1 MFVRRF
7 VVLLSVFALL
17 LFPGTVCH
25 GEESAVLSQAYAW
38 EQNVDMYIA
47 GEVNSDSLGCKCS
60 NQGLEIV
67 DSGLLA
73 DSGVT
78 VRTTI
83 LLDISTS
90 VPKDMRDNVKIY
102 LDRLIQD
109 IPGNEQYKLVTFGE
123 ELTVLQDFT
132 SDRYDLANAAEEI
145 EFDGQESKI
154 YDAIYNTMPKTE
166 PVEGNPSYYRTIVI
180 TDGIDDTAS
189 GVTKEEL
196 YLKLQA
202 DTYPVE
208 VVAVSSA
215 EQSEAEK
222 ELAALTRISGGR
234 YVNLYGGVDLETVLS
249 GLATGGIYWVR
260 ARIPGELLDGSLR
273 PFVLTDG
280 TVSMQFDVRVSAMD
294 LPAGEGSSSSEGSPL
309 QGNPLQGSP
318 EAGGGDGNGSSGSN
332 DVSGSAGSGDGALGD
347 ASGDKGSAENSENES
362 SGSNGS
368 GDSADT
374 GDNANDGVETGENAS
389 AGGQEAHGIM
399 ETVKSFLEKYPFVLL
414 IAAAAVVLVIILIVL
429 IAVSG
434 KKKKGKQAGKADPS
448 KAGTPKTGAFAGGYG
463 DTEILGGDAAPG
475 AEGILCV
482 RIRDAS
488 HAEQVWDLPLSMTIT
503 VGRVTECQICVADE
517 SMSRQQCLIYLVE
530 NVPTIENR
538 SNSNITRLN
547 GEQLSVPRP
556 LKAGDKIKC
565 GRVTLLVDSFYRGTG
580 SNGGNLNKNT
590 KFVNV

>member
-7 VVLLSVFALL
+7 MILLSAFALL

-25 GEESAVLSQAYAW
+25 GEESAVLAQAYAW

-47 GEVNSDSLGCKCS
+47 GEINPDSLGCKCS

-90 VPKDMRDNVKIY
+90 MPKDMRDNVKVYI
-102 LDRLIQD
+102 DRLIQD

-123 ELTVLQDFT
+123 DLTVLQDFT

-166 PVEGNPSYYRTIVI
+166 PVEGNPCYYRTIVI

-234 YVNLYGGVDLETVLS
+234 YVNLYGDGDLETVLS
-249 GLATGGIYWVR
+249 SLATGGIYWVR
-260 ARIPGELLDGSLR
+260 ARIPGELLDGALR

-294 LPAGEGSSSSEGSPL
+294 LPAGEE
-309 QGNPLQGSP
+309 
-318 EAGGGDGNGSSGSN
+318 SGS
-332 DVSGSAGSGDGALGD
+332 DGALGD
-347 ASGDKGSAENSENES
+347 ASGDKGSAENSENGS
-362 SGSNGS
+362 SGSDGS

-389 AGGQEAHGIM
+389 AGGQETGSDGTGGRAEGTEAGGMM
-399 ETVKSFLEKYPFVLL
+399 ETVKGILGKYPFVLP
-414 IAAAAVVLVIILIVL
+414 IAAAAAVLVLVLIVL

-434 KKKKGKQAGKADPS
+434 KKNKKKQAGKTETS
-448 KAGTPKTGAFAGGYG
+448 KAGTPKTGASAGGYG

-475 AEGILCV
+475 AEGVLCV

-488 HAEQVWDLPLSMTIT
+488 HGEQVWDLPLSRTIT

-530 NVPTIENR
+530 NIPTIENI

>member
-1 MFVRRF
+1 MI
-7 VVLLSVFALL
+7 LLSAFALL

-25 GEESAVLSQAYAW
+25 GEESAVLAQAYAW

-47 GEVNSDSLGCKCS
+47 GEINPDSLGCKCS

-90 VPKDMRDNVKIY
+90 MPKDMRDNVKVYI
-102 LDRLIQD
+102 DRLIQD

-123 ELTVLQDFT
+123 DLTVLQDFT

-166 PVEGNPSYYRTIVI
+166 PVEGNPCYYRTIVI

-234 YVNLYGGVDLETVLS
+234 YVNLYGDGDLETVLS
-249 GLATGGIYWVR
+249 SLATGGIYWVR
-260 ARIPGELLDGSLR
+260 ARIPGELLDGALR

-294 LPAGEGSSSSEGSPL
+294 LPAGEE
-309 QGNPLQGSP
+309 
-318 EAGGGDGNGSSGSN
+318 SGS
-332 DVSGSAGSGDGALGD
+332 DGALGD
-347 ASGDKGSAENSENES
+347 ASGDKGSAENSENGS
-362 SGSNGS
+362 SGSDGS

-389 AGGQEAHGIM
+389 AGGQETGSDGTGGRAEGTEAGGMM
-399 ETVKSFLEKYPFVLL
+399 ETVKGILGKYPFVLP
-414 IAAAAVVLVIILIVL
+414 IAAAAAVLVLVLIVL

-434 KKKKGKQAGKADPS
+434 KKNKKKQAGKTETS
-448 KAGTPKTGAFAGGYG
+448 KAGTPKTGASAGGYG

-475 AEGILCV
+475 AEGVLCV

-488 HAEQVWDLPLSMTIT
+488 HGEQVWDLPLSRTIT

-530 NVPTIENR
+530 NIPTIENI

>member
-7 VVLLSVFALL
+7 MILLSAFALL

-25 GEESAVLSQAYAW
+25 GKESAVLAQAYAW

-47 GEVNSDSLGCKCS
+47 GEINPDSLGCKCS

-90 VPKDMRDNVKIY
+90 MPKDMRDNVKVYI
-102 LDRLIQD
+102 DRLIQD

-123 ELTVLQDFT
+123 DLTVLQDFT

-166 PVEGNPSYYRTIVI
+166 PVEGNPCYYRTIVI

-234 YVNLYGGVDLETVLS
+234 YVNLYGDGDLETVLS
-249 GLATGGIYWVR
+249 SLATGGIYWVR
-260 ARIPGELLDGSLR
+260 ARIPGELLDGALR

-294 LPAGEGSSSSEGSPL
+294 LPAGEERGS
-309 QGNPLQGSP
+309 
-318 EAGGGDGNGSSGSN
+318 
-332 DVSGSAGSGDGALGD
+332 DGAFGD
-347 ASGDKGSAENSENES
+347 ASGDKGSAENSENGS
-362 SGSNGS
+362 SGSDGS
-368 GDSADT
+368 GESGDT

-389 AGGQEAHGIM
+389 AGGQETGSDGTGGRAEETEAGGMIA
-399 ETVKSFLEKYPFVLL
+399 TVKGILEKYPFVLP
-414 IAAAAVVLVIILIVL
+414 IAAAAVVLVLVLIVL

-434 KKKKGKQAGKADPS
+434 KKNKKKQAGKTETS
-448 KAGTPKTGAFAGGYG
+448 KAGTPKTGASAGGYG
-463 DTEILGGDAAPG
+463 DTEILGGDAATG
-475 AEGILCV
+475 AEGVLCV

-488 HAEQVWDLPLSMTIT
+488 HGEQVWDLPLSRTIT

-530 NVPTIENR
+530 NIPTIENI

>member
-7 VVLLSVFALL
+7 MILLSAFVLL

-47 GEVNSDSLGCKCS
+47 GEINPDSLGCKCS

-83 LLDISTS
+83 LLDISAS

-109 IPGNEQYKLVTFGE
+109 IPDNEQYKLVTFDE
-123 ELTVLQDFT
+123 ELIVLQDFT
-132 SDRYDLANAAEEI
+132 NDRYDLANALEGIA
-145 EFDGQESKI
+145 FDGQESKI
-154 YDAIYNTMPKTE
+154 YDAVYNTMPKAE
-166 PVEGNPSYYRTIVI
+166 PVEGNPCYYRTIVI
-180 TDGIDDTAS
+180 TDGIDDTA
-189 GVTKEEL
+189 GGITKEEL

-222 ELAALTRISGGR
+222 ELSALTRISNGR
-234 YVNLYGGVDLETVLS
+234 YVNLYADAELETVIS
-249 GLATGGIYWVR
+249 GLATNEIYWVR
-260 ARIPGELLDGSLR
+260 AKLSGELLDGSLR

-280 TVSMQFDVRVSAMD
+280 IVSIQFDVRVSAMD
-294 LPAGEGSSSSEGSPL
+294 MPAGEENGSSESSTEP
-309 QGNPLQGSP
+309 
-318 EAGGGDGNGSSGSN
+318 GGESADGSSGSQEA
-332 DVSGSAGSGDGALGD
+332 AGNGFGEG
-347 ASGDKGSAENSENES
+347 ASGES
-362 SGSNGS
+362 SGNNEGAESTDNGLSGS
-368 GDSADT
+368 GGTEDDRSAGT
-374 GDNANDGVETGENAS
+374 ESSGNTS
-389 AGGQEAHGIM
+389 AGGQNAVTGGTGSETEVLEDGGGVG
-399 ETVKSFLEKYPFVLL
+399 TVKAFLEKNSFV
-414 IAAAAVVLVIILIVL
+414 IAVVAAGVVLVIVIIVIL
-429 IAVSG
+429 AVNG
-434 KKKKGKQAGKADPS
+434 KKKKGQKTGKAGQTEGKTS
-448 KAGTPKTGAFAGGYG
+448 SGTSGYG
-463 DTEILGGDAAPG
+463 DTEILGKG
-475 AEGILCV
+475 ASEGSEGVLCIK
-482 RIRDAS
+482 IRDAN
-488 HAEQVWDLPLSMTIT
+488 HPEQVWDLPISGTIT

-517 SMSRQQCLIYLVE
+517 SMSRQQCLIYLVSGI
-530 NVPTIENR
+530 PTIENK
-538 SNSNITRLN
+538 SKSNITRLN
-547 GEQLSVPRP
+547 GEELKVPRP

-565 GRVTLLVDSFYRGTG
+565 GRVTLIADSFYRGTG
-580 SNGGNLNKNT
+580 GSERNLNKNT